1 MLINWKT
8 FGKEWVK
15 FDVRFYNNELLM
27 KLAFVGDLCFG
38 RHIREEYESNNSQFI
53 PRAIVERIKTTNSKV
68 IANLESPVSEFFQ
81 NQNMQFCGNPGILEQ
96 FKWIDCFSL
105 ANNHIND
112 FGEEAIESTVRNLD
126 NYGISYNGI
135 YRKEYQPYLIEEGD
149 CKIAV
154 ICCAPRVN
162 VPFAE
167 NCKFRLLQNNDSLLY
182 ETINKYKTAGYLVI
196 VYTHMGSMFCS
207 YPNPSVFESTHKL
220 IDAGCDCV
228 FVSHPHCIG
237 GIYKYKDVPVFYSL
251 GDFLMDGASF
261 RRRQAFSVSL
271 DIKSNEIVNWD
282 IIPTITTKDLRVDFP
297 KKHIEKK
304 ILKRISKVAD
314 RIEKNQRNYNSFYKW
329 QYKKDIIKHSLSTMH
344 FLYSTEG
351 IAGLVKTIK
360 GSKGMSLRFK
370 HGSSAA
376 MISKET
382 ESGHYSLRNF
392 EK

>member
-1 MLINWKT
+1 MHL
-8 FGKEWVK
+8 FV
-15 FDVRFYNNELLM
+15 
-27 KLAFVGDLCFG
+27 VGDICLG
-38 RHIREEYESNNSQFI
+38 RNIREKFQESGCCFVSED
-53 PRAIVERIKTTNSKV
+53 IVEKLKKTGGKV
-68 IANLESPVSEFFQ
+68 IANLESPVSDVFN
-81 NQNMQFCGNPGILEQ
+81 NQRTQFCGTPAMLEQ
-96 FKWIDCFSL
+96 FTWVDCFSL

-112 FGEEAIESTVRNLD
+112 FGGEAIESTIHYLD

-135 YRKEYQPYLIEEGD
+135 YRKEYQPYLIDEED

-162 VPFAE
+162 EPFADE
-167 NCKFRLLQNNDSLLY
+167 CEYHLLLNNDPLLY

-207 YPNPSVFESTHKL
+207 YPNPSVLEATHRF

-237 GIYKYKDVPVFYSL
+237 GIYKYNDVPVFYSL

-271 DIKSNEIVNWD
+271 NIKSNKIVSWD
-282 IIPTITTKDLRVDFP
+282 VIPTITTKDLKVDFP
-297 KKHIEKK
+297 KKRIEKK
-304 ILKRISKVAD
+304 ILKSITKVAD

-329 QYKKDIIKHSLSTMH
+329 QYKKDIIKHSLSTMY

-351 IAGLVKTIK
+351 IAGITKGIK
-360 GSKGMSLRFK
+360 GSKGMALRFK

-376 MISKET
+376 KISKEA

-392 EK
+392 ERK

>member
-1 MLINWKT
+1 MLI
-8 FGKEWVK
+8 
-15 FDVRFYNNELLM
+15 
-27 KLAFVGDLCFG
+27 AFIGDICLG
-38 RHIREEYESNNSQFI
+38 RHIREKFESTNCEFVSKS
-53 PRAIVERIKTTNSKV
+53 VVDTLKKTNGIV
-68 IANLESPVSEFFQ
+68 IANLESPLSDVFE
-81 NQNMQFCGNPGILEQ
+81 NQNTQFCGNPAILEQ

-112 FGEEAIESTVRNLD
+112 FGEEAIESTIQSLN
-126 NYGISYNGI
+126 NYGIAYNGI
-135 YRKEYQPYLIEEGD
+135 YEEEYQPYLVEEDG

-162 VPFAE
+162 EPFAE
-167 NCKFRLLQNNDSLLY
+167 NCKYRLLLNNDPLLY
-182 ETINKYKTAGYLVI
+182 ETISKYKTAGYLVI

-207 YPNPSVFESTHKL
+207 YPNPSVLEATHSL

-237 GIYKYKDVPVFYSL
+237 GIYKYKGVPVIYSL

-261 RRRQAFSVSL
+261 RRRQAYSVSL
-271 DIKSNEIVNWD
+271 DIRNNKIVNWN
-282 IIPTITTKDLRVDFP
+282 IIPTITTKDLRVELP
-297 KKHIEKK
+297 KKRIEKR
-304 ILKRISKVAD
+304 ILKNISKVERNID
-314 RIEKNQRNYNSFYKW
+314 NNQRNYNSFYKW
-329 QYKKDIIKHSLSTMH
+329 QYKKDIIKHSLSTICY
-344 FLYSTEG
+344 LYSTEG
-351 IAGLVKTIK
+351 ISGLIKVIK

-376 MISKET
+376 KISKEA